1 MQAHISDPKLTIDAC
16 AEHFGYGRTNFFK
29 KVKQLTGMTPND
41 YIRQQ
46 RMSVAVELLKD
57 DTLTVAQVSYEVGIE
72 DPYYFSKSFK
82 AFYGISPTQYRKGE
96 RGGKN

>member
-1 MQAHISDPKLTIDAC
+1 M
-16 AEHFGYGRTNFFK
+16 ER
-29 KVKQLTGMTPND
+29 
-41 YIRQQ
+41 
-46 RMSVAVELLKD
+46 AVELLKD

-96 RGGKN
+96 EPKP